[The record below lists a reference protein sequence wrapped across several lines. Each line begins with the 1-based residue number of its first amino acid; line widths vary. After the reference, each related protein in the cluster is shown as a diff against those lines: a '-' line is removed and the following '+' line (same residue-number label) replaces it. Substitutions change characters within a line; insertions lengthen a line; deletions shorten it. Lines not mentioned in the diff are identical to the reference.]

1 MTYTSLPKGISP
13 PLAENNAH
21 NHAGLII
28 IFASVCLFLVLSSL
42 AMRVYATTQRSM
54 ALSDDY
60 LLGVAVAVAIAQI
73 SVVLYQT
80 HLGWGKSSEL
90 LDQSSTERMDKS
102 AYASDL
108 LYLMVLGLSKCCTS
122 LLYQHLTTHAARWIP
137 RSLLGV
143 SIIWTIVSVILV
155 GIRCSRTQPW
165 TDINDNC
172 RSLQPHWTATTAL
185 DILLEILL
193 FIYPIRLI
201 YSLRLRR
208 SRKLT
213 VLSLLGSRGILLIP
227 LTTIHYRTLLTQ
239 LHSPNP
245 TLQASTPTILKELYL
260 ATSILLL
267 TLSSFKMLIAVYE
280 DDDGLAYYTSDGGAH
295 NSKSRHQNTTRNTR
309 DGGGGGGGGGG
320 GSRSSRHYT
329 TKRPRGGLQEGRGY
343 STDGTGGGD
352 GGGGGGDTI
361 EEEPILGRHA
371 WGCQQQLGMMGM
383 GIRKD
388 VQIEVTSEVVIELEE
403 RGVSDDQD
411 ARDNGRRGELRGS
424 GSDSHNLAG
433 EGGHAHPNHLAGRIG
448 GAGAAGWKRD
458 SSGRFSE
465 RFGGI

>member
-1 MTYTSLPKGISP
+1 MTYTSLPPGISP

-21 NHAGLII
+21 NHTGLII

-73 SVVLYQT
+73 SVVFYQT

-90 LDQSSTERMDKS
+90 LDQSSAERMDKS

-108 LYLMVLGLSKCCTS
+108 LYIIVLGLSKCCTS

-137 RSLLGV
+137 RSLLGL

-155 GIRCSRTQPW
+155 AIRCSRTQPW
-165 TDINDNC
+165 IDINDKC
-172 RSLQPHWTATTAL
+172 SSLQPHWTATTAL

-193 FIYPIRLI
+193 FIYPIKLI

-227 LTTIHYRTLLTQ
+227 LTTIHYRTLITQ

-267 TLSSFKMLIAVYE
+267 TLSSFKMLVAVYE
-280 DDDGLAYYTSDGGAH
+280 DEDGLAYYTSDGGGAH
-295 NSKSRHQNTTRNTR
+295 NSKSRHQNTTWNT
-309 DGGGGGGGGGG
+309 
-320 GSRSSRHYT
+320 
-329 TKRPRGGLQEGRGY
+329 
-343 STDGTGGGD
+343 
-352 GGGGGGDTI
+352 
-361 EEEPILGRHA
+361 
-371 WGCQQQLGMMGM
+371 
-383 GIRKD
+383 
-388 VQIEVTSEVVIELEE
+388 
-403 RGVSDDQD
+403 
-411 ARDNGRRGELRGS
+411 
-424 GSDSHNLAG
+424 
-433 EGGHAHPNHLAGRIG
+433 
-448 GAGAAGWKRD
+448 
-458 SSGRFSE
+458 
-465 RFGGI
+465 

>member
-1 MTYTSLPKGISP
+1 MTYTSLPPGISP

-21 NHAGLII
+21 NHTGLII

-60 LLGVAVAVAIAQI
+60 LLGVAVAVAITQI
-73 SVVLYQT
+73 SVVFYQT

-90 LDQSSTERMDKS
+90 LDQASTERMDKS

-108 LYLMVLGLSKCCTS
+108 LYIVVLGLSKCCTS

-137 RSLLGV
+137 RSLLGL

-155 GIRCSRTQPW
+155 GVRCSRTQPW
-165 TDINDNC
+165 TDINDKC
-172 RSLQPHWTATTAL
+172 SSLQPHWTAATAL

-193 FIYPIRLI
+193 FIYPIKLI

-213 VLSLLGSRGILLIP
+213 VLALLGSRGILLIP

-239 LHSPNP
+239 LHSANP

-280 DDDGLAYYTSDGGAH
+280 DDDGLAYYTSDGGGGGGAH
-295 NSKSRHQNTTRNTR
+295 SSKSRHQNTTWNTR
-309 DGGGGGGGGGG
+309 DGGPGGTGG
-320 GSRSSRHYT
+320 GSRSSRHDS
-329 TKRPRGGLQEGRGY
+329 KRKSRVGRPDAGRAYDAGGRGGG
-343 STDGTGGGD
+343 S
-352 GGGGGGDTI
+352 GDTI
-361 EEEPILGRHA
+361 EEEPILGRFA
-371 WGCQQQLGMMGM
+371 RGGQQQLRVMGM

-388 VQIEVTSEVVIELEE
+388 VQIEVTSEVVMELEE
-403 RGVSDDQD
+403 RGVGDHDE
-411 ARDNGRRGELRGS
+411 RDNNRRGESRGS
-424 GSDSHNLAG
+424 GSDSYNLEG
-433 EGGHAHPNHLAGRIG
+433 EGGPAHPNHLAARIG
-448 GAGAAGWKRD
+448 GAGAGWKRD
-458 SSGRFSE
+458 SRGRFSE